1 MASERVCRCID
12 RRGSGPRPASG
23 FVLAV
28 TLWILAGIA
37 IAVGLMTLWS
47 LQQLEQARLGHER
60 LDDELAAYME
70 QAQQR
75 AALLQGENLL
85 LTGEKA
91 TGKNVLA
98 ETLAY
103 VFGRP
108 TYNVSF
114 HVNTGSAELI
124 GTDTFQNQEVTLRK
138 GSIYRCAEEGGFG
151 ILDEINMA
159 KNDAV
164 SVLHAALDYRRIID
178 VPGYDKI
185 PLHPAARMIGTMNYG
200 YAGTRELNEALVSRF
215 LVIDMPPLTEETL
228 FYLMQSKFPD
238 LKPAAREALAGLYLD
253 LQKKAKQAEITTRAL
268 DLRGLFGAIGT
279 MRQGLSPYLAVQIGI
294 VNKCFDLFE
303 KEIVRD
309 VVRTR
314 IPEEWTPQD
323 IF

>member
-1 MASERVCRCID
+1 MNDSFLQEQGVSGALIESVRKFRESYPVAEGLENRMSTPEIPFFGKEILEMAI
-12 RRGSGPRPASG
+12 
-23 FVLAV
+23 
-28 TLWILAGIA
+28 
-37 IAVGLMTLWS
+37 
-47 LQQLEQARLGHER
+47 
-60 LDDELAAYME
+60 
-70 QAQQR
+70 

-215 LVIDMPPLTEETL
+215 LVIDMPP
-228 FYLMQSKFPD
+228 
-238 LKPAAREALAGLYLD
+238 
-253 LQKKAKQAEITTRAL
+253 
-268 DLRGLFGAIGT
+268 
-279 MRQGLSPYLAVQIGI
+279 
-294 VNKCFDLFE
+294 
-303 KEIVRD
+303 
-309 VVRTR
+309 
-314 IPEEWTPQD
+314 
-323 IF
+323 